1 MKKNVGR
8 TDRII
13 RIIAGII
20 LFALGFFLEISS
32 GWAWALMILGAVLI
46 ITGIIAFCPV
56 YALLKT
62 NTLNK

>member
-13 RIIAGII
+13 RIVAGISF
-20 LFALGFFLEISS
+20 FALGFFLEIST
-32 GWAWALMILGAVLI
+32 GWVWALWILGAILL
-46 ITGIIAFCPV
+46 ITGIIGFCPL

-62 NTLNK
+62 NTLKK